1 MATQEEGSE
10 GDHGGGILTTKDEWQ
25 LVSEKRVREGM
36 WDSTQWGMGQ
46 MGESLAMSSHLP

>member
-10 GDHGGGILTTKDEWQ
+10 GDHGGGILTIKDEWQ